1 MAGPG
6 SSAGCFVAGLNSVQ
20 SVKEGVSS
28 VTVHFIIFVDL
39 NLTFNVS

>member
-1 MAGPG
+1 MAGAG
-6 SSAGCFVAGLNSVQ
+6 SSAGWLVAGLNLVQ

-28 VTVHFIIFVDL
+28 VTAHFIIFVDL